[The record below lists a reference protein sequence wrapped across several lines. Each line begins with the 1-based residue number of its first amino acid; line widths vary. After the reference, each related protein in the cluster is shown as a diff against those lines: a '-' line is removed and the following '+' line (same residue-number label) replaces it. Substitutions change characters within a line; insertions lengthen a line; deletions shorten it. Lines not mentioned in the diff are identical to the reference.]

1 MAVIGGQL
9 CPEAVGRILDAQEG
23 PDARAGCFQSLHRG
37 FEFGVVEYY
46 LAFGEIDDM
55 DQFGRRRP
63 GVERN
68 PDEPCAEHAQ
78 EALER
83 SPRIRTEQRR
93 LGTRRNTPIAKRQRN
108 CMLGCLDLSI
118 GPIYIAIDKTIPER

>member
-83 SPRIRTEQRR
+83 SRRIRTEQRR
-93 LGTRRNTPIAKRQRN
+93 LRSAERRVGKECVSTGRSRWSPAH
-108 CMLGCLDLSI
+108 
-118 GPIYIAIDKTIPER
+118 